1 MANAGNNK
9 NAGHGA
15 GSSKSSGKPH
25 RGQSNSKAAADKD
38 IRGKIA
44 IAVFVMLMLLLFL
57 CNFGL
62 IGTVGDAVSGFLFGV
77 FGTLAYITP
86 PVIVALFFLYRK
98 FKRNS
103 DAIKMI
109 SAGIG
114 LYFMVAIICDMIS
127 PVGLAMESYSFATL
141 YKEGAKGRCG
151 GGLVSGTIAYF
162 IHKGLGY
169 AGLVII
175 LLLGIFILL
184 VILTQGKLITGI
196 QKIIRGL
203 SEDHEVRAAQR
214 EERRRIEA
222 QENER
227 RLIEDRQH
235 RKDDADNDE
244 GLLRN
249 KNTLPTPGFNENAA
263 TGIVEKKTPVQLPEK
278 YPEEGGIR
286 TSAMAERQGRND
298 VSSDVEPENYRENK
312 LTLKQKIDMSRAQK
326 QERQKARAE
335 EKEVKSILKIVPPS
349 EDYAVP
355 TKYKQDMHEVFIGDT
370 NQDGYNNYSDE
381 NYLDDN
387 YTNDY
392 YNDGNYADNSYAGY
406 NDSPAQ
412 YTERQ
417 ENGMSGHGYPSD
429 MQKKSFSVSNA
440 EYNGLEGSVVANP
453 LQKVK
458 IKKQELRSEHIVNT
472 NEEFSPLNTDDHDYN
487 NKYDLD
493 KFETEEPHN
502 VGAEIDEVT
511 PDVVTPDT
519 VTSDEEAKFVFGEQM
534 SINNVDSSRASSGN
548 SDYSGST
555 RSYSEAK
562 SEVKTENKSDIKT
575 EANNN
580 DKSSEEKPA
589 YSNRKYQ
596 FPPLSLLKPGK
607 GGLKSDKQQL
617 AETAERLQETLR
629 SFGVNVSVDDYVQ
642 GPAVTR
648 FEMTLEP
655 GTKVSK
661 ILSLADDIKY
671 SLASADVRIEAPIPG
686 KSAVGIEVPNKEN
699 SAVSLR
705 TLLESTEYKE
715 SKSTLSF
722 GVGMNIGGE
731 VIVSDI
737 AKMPHVLIAG
747 ATGSGK
753 SVCINTLIMSLLYKS
768 TPDEVQMILIDPK
781 VVELSVYN
789 GIPHLLLPVVTD
801 PKKAAGALA
810 WGVKEMEERYKK
822 FADLNVRDLKGYN
835 EKIETGEN
843 IDPRHFKLPK
853 IVIIIDELA
862 DLMMTCGKEVEAAI
876 CRLAQ
881 LARACGIHL
890 VVATQ
895 RPSVDVITGLIKANM
910 PSRMAFAVSQG
921 VDSRTILDTVGA
933 EKLLGKG
940 DMLFYPQGKSKPER
954 VQGAF
959 VSDEEVSDVVDF
971 LKKQRLYNFYAENSN
986 ISLESSDDMAGGNDG
1001 SKGNAQGASS
1011 EGSGRDE
1018 LYAEAGRCVI
1028 NTGKGSIGF
1037 LQRKFQIGF
1046 NRAARIM
1053 DALAEDGVVGGESGT
1068 KAREILMS
1076 IEEFESFLEDN
1087 GI

>member
-1 MANAGNNK
+1 MANAGN
-9 NAGHGA
+9 
-15 GSSKSSGKPH
+15 SKSSGHGSSKPT
-25 RGQSNSKAAADKD
+25 GKTQSGHSKGKAMSDKEL
-38 IRGKIA
+38 RGKIA
-44 IAVFVMLMLLLFL
+44 IAVFVIIMLLLFL

-77 FGTLAYITP
+77 FGLLAYVTP
-86 PVIVALFFLYRK
+86 PAIVAVFFLYRK
-98 FKRNS
+98 FRRNS
-103 DAIKMI
+103 DAVKIMV
-109 SAGIG
+109 AGIG
-114 LYFMVAIICDMIS
+114 MYFMIAIICDMIS
-127 PVGLAMESYSFATL
+127 KTGIGMESYNFAEL
-141 YKEGAKGRCG
+141 YKAGAAGRCG
-151 GGLVSGTIAYF
+151 GGLIGGSIAYG

-169 AGLVII
+169 AGLIII
-175 LLLGIFILL
+175 LLLGIFLLL
-184 VILTQGKLITGI
+184 VVLTQGKLIVGI
-196 QKIIRGL
+196 QKLIHSL
-203 SEDHEVRAAQR
+203 SDDHEYRAAKR
-214 EERRRIEA
+214 EEKKQAELQNR
-222 QENER
+222 ER
-227 RLIEDRQH
+227 KLIEDRQSK
-235 RKDDADNDE
+235 KDSSSDDE

-249 KNTLPTPGFNENAA
+249 KKPIPAPGFNENAV
-263 TGIVEKKTPVQLPEK
+263 TGVPAVFVPENEYVDDGGVQ
-278 YPEEGGIR
+278 
-286 TSAMAERQGRND
+286 TSSMAERQKT
-298 VSSDVEPENYRENK
+298 VTKTPEVVDRRENK
-312 LTLKQKIDMSRAQK
+312 LTLKEKMSINRNKRQIEKKEKQRAR
-326 QERQKARAE
+326 EE
-335 EKEVKSILKIVPPS
+335 EKEVNSILKIVPPND
-349 EDYAVP
+349 EQAVP
-355 TKYKQDMHEVFIGDT
+355 SQYKQDMHEIHYVENTHRINTVADSAPGYYDEPIS
-370 NQDGYNNYSDE
+370 YNNA
-381 NYLDDN
+381 
-387 YTNDY
+387 ND
-392 YNDGNYADNSYAGY
+392 
-406 NDSPAQ
+406 
-412 YTERQ
+412 
-417 ENGMSGHGYPSD
+417 GMSGHGYPTD
-429 MQKKSFSVSNA
+429 LPRKSAESRSG
-440 EYNGLEGSVVANP
+440 EYNGLEGKQAANP
-453 LQKVK
+453 LQKVR

-472 NEEFSPLNTDDHDYN
+472 NEEFIPLSNADEAYGN
-487 NKYDLD
+487 NYDLEQFDNVSEYD
-493 KFETEEPHN
+493 KPIEEEKVSKYEEPVEVKRTSSYEEPTEENIAPKY
-502 VGAEIDEVT
+502 
-511 PDVVTPDT
+511 
-519 VTSDEEAKFVFGEQM
+519 EERKHEPAPA
-534 SINNVDSSRASSGN
+534 SSRPAEPSS
-548 SDYSGST
+548 SHH
-555 RSYSEAK
+555 SE
-562 SEVKTENKSDIKT
+562 ENKASNDV
-575 EANNN
+575 NNA
-580 DKSSEEKPA
+580 A
-589 YSNRKYQ
+589 YSNKKYV
-596 FPPLSLLKPGK
+596 FPPITLLKPGK
-607 GGLKSDKQQL
+607 GSLKADQQQL
-617 AETAERLQETLR
+617 AETAMHLQDTLR
-629 SFGVNVSVDDYVQ
+629 SFGVSVNVGDYVQ
-642 GPAVTR
+642 GPSVTR

-705 TLLESTEYKE
+705 TLLESSEYKD

-722 GVGMNIGGE
+722 AVGMNIGGE

-768 TPDEVQMILIDPK
+768 TPEEVQMILIDPK

-835 EKIETGEN
+835 EKVETMEPS
-843 IDPRHFKLPK
+843 DPKHFKLPK

-940 DMLFYPQGKSKPER
+940 DMLFYPQGKAKPER

-971 LKKQRLYNFYAENSN
+971 LKNQRLHNFYAENSN
-986 ISLESSDDMAGGNDG
+986 ITLESVDDQGVGGDASAKGGVQAGV
-1001 SKGNAQGASS
+1001 A

-1028 NTGKGSIGF
+1028 NSGKGSIGF

>member
-1 MANAGNNK
+1 MANAGNHK
-9 NAGHGA
+9 NTGHSNGPSKQAGKAQG
-15 GSSKSSGKPH
+15 G
-25 RGQSNSKAAADKD
+25 RSKAVSDKEL
-38 IRGKIA
+38 REKIA
-44 IAVFVMLMLLLFL
+44 IAVFVILMLLLFL

-77 FGTLAYITP
+77 FGLLAYITP
-86 PVIVALFFLYRK
+86 PAIVAIFFIYRK
-98 FKRNS
+98 FKHNG
-103 DAIKMI
+103 DAIKLMAA
-109 SAGIG
+109 SIG
-114 LYFMVAIICDMIS
+114 MYFLIAIICDMVS
-127 PVGLAMESYSFATL
+127 QTGVGMESYSFTEL
-141 YKEGAKGRCG
+141 YKRGAAGRCG
-151 GGLVSGTIAYF
+151 GGLISGSIAYG
-162 IHKGLGY
+162 IHKALGY

-175 LLLGIFILL
+175 LILGIFLLL
-184 VILTQGKLITGI
+184 VVLTQGRLIVGI
-196 QKIIRGL
+196 QKIYHSLADDHDIRA
-203 SEDHEVRAAQR
+203 SKR
-214 EERRRIEA
+214 EERRRAEA
-222 QENER
+222 QNR
-227 RLIEDRQH
+227 DTRLIEDRH
-235 RKDDADNDE
+235 GRRDDVANDE

-249 KNTLPTPGFNENAA
+249 KKPIPAPGFNENAV
-263 TGIVEKKTPVQLPEK
+263 TGIVE
-278 YPEEGGIR
+278 YEEG
-286 TSAMAERQGRND
+286 AEIEQP
-298 VSSDVEPENYRENK
+298 VERENK
-312 LTLKQKIDMSRAQK
+312 LTLKEKRDIQRAQRQLEK
-326 QERQKARAE
+326 QEKQKAKAE
-335 EKEVKSILKIVPPS
+335 EKEVKSILKIVPPN
-349 EDYAVP
+349 EQYAVP
-355 TKYKQDMHEVFIGDT
+355 SQYKQDMHEVH
-370 NQDGYNNYSDE
+370 YDE
-381 NYLDDN
+381 NVQSAYTDDYSSN
-387 YTNDY
+387 KNVY
-392 YNDGNYADNSYAGY
+392 YDENVTQVSDNS
-406 NDSPAQ
+406 
-412 YTERQ
+412 
-417 ENGMSGHGYPSD
+417 MSGHGYPTD
-429 MQKKSFSVSNA
+429 MPRKATETSYT
-440 EYNGLEGSVVANP
+440 EYNGIEGSAARNP
-453 LQKVK
+453 LQKVR
-458 IKKQELRSEHIVNT
+458 IKKQELRSEHNVNV
-472 NEEFSPLNTDDHDYN
+472 NEEFSPLSDEGYNNYDLNQFEEETQESVNDNHSNNDIHNDSFDVKSSDIREDISRNDAFERTEEARTESPKTDTVQTESVKPEPVNTDN
-487 NKYDLD
+487 
-493 KFETEEPHN
+493 
-502 VGAEIDEVT
+502 
-511 PDVVTPDT
+511 
-519 VTSDEEAKFVFGEQM
+519 
-534 SINNVDSSRASSGN
+534 
-548 SDYSGST
+548 
-555 RSYSEAK
+555 
-562 SEVKTENKSDIKT
+562 
-575 EANNN
+575 
-580 DKSSEEKPA
+580 EEKPA
-589 YSNRKYQ
+589 YSNKKYV

-607 GGLKSDKQQL
+607 GGLKADRNQL
-617 AETAERLQETLR
+617 ADTAARLQETLR
-629 SFGVNVSVDDYVQ
+629 SFGVNVKVDNYVQ

-705 TLLESTEYKE
+705 TLLEAKEYTE

-722 GVGMNIGGE
+722 AVGMNIGGE

-768 TPDEVQMILIDPK
+768 TPEEVQMILIDPK

-822 FADLNVRDLKGYN
+822 FADLGVRDLKGYN
-835 EKIETGEN
+835 EKVETMEN
-843 IDPRHFKLPK
+843 PDPTHFKLPK
-853 IVIIIDELA
+853 IIIIIDELA

-940 DMLFYPQGKSKPER
+940 DMLFYPQGKAKPER

-959 VSDEEVSDVVDF
+959 VSDEEVADVVDF

-986 ISLESSDDMAGGNDG
+986 ITLDSAEDSS
-1001 SKGNAQGASS
+1001 ASS
-1011 EGSGRDE
+1011 ENGGKGNSQGGNGEGNGRDE

-1053 DALAEDGVVGGESGT
+1053 DMLAEDGVVGGESGT
-1068 KAREILMS
+1068 KAREILMT
-1076 IEEFESFLEDN
+1076 IEEFEAFLDDN

>member
-9 NAGHGA
+9 SAGHGSN
-15 GSSKSSGKPH
+15 SSKQTGKSQGG
-25 RGQSNSKAAADKD
+25 RSKATSDKEL
-38 IRGKIA
+38 RGKIA
-44 IAVFVMLMLLLFL
+44 IAVFVIIMLLLFL

-86 PVIVALFFLYRK
+86 PAIVAVFFLYRK
-98 FKRNS
+98 FKHNTE
-103 DAIKMI
+103 AVKLI

-114 LYFMVAIICDMIS
+114 MYFMIAIICDMIS
-127 PVGLAMESYSFATL
+127 KTGIGMETYNFATL
-141 YKEGAKGRCG
+141 YKNGASGRCG
-151 GGLVSGTIAYF
+151 GGLIAGSIAYL

-175 LLLGIFILL
+175 LLLGIFVLL
-184 VILTQGKLITGI
+184 VILTQGKLIVGI
-196 QKIIRGL
+196 QKLFRSL
-203 SEDHEVRAAQR
+203 SDDHEIRSAKR
-214 EERRRIEA
+214 EEQRRINNI
-222 QENER
+222 ENER
-227 RLIEDRQH
+227 KLIEDRS
-235 RKDDADNDE
+235 RKTSNNNDE

-249 KNTLPTPGFNENAA
+249 KNPLPNPAFNENAA
-263 TGIVEKKTPVQLPEK
+263 TGIVPVNDDETDENPVQ
-278 YPEEGGIR
+278 
-286 TSAMAERQGRND
+286 
-298 VSSDVEPENYRENK
+298 RENK
-312 LTLKQKIDMSRAQK
+312 LTLKQKMDINRAQRQIEK
-326 QERQKARAE
+326 QEKAKAKAE

-349 EDYAVP
+349 EEYAVP
-355 TKYKQDMHEVFIGDT
+355 TRYKQDMHEVFIGDD
-370 NQDGYNNYSDE
+370 NKEVYQDNNYNNY
-381 NYLDDN
+381 
-387 YTNDY
+387 
-392 YNDGNYADNSYAGY
+392 YNDQTTQSNIE
-406 NDSPAQ
+406 
-412 YTERQ
+412 T
-417 ENGMSGHGYPSD
+417 GMSGHGYPTD
-429 MQKKSFSVSNA
+429 VPKKNTVDNA
-440 EYNGLEGSVVANP
+440 EYNGLEGSVARNP

-472 NEEFSPLNTDDHDYN
+472 YEEFSPLSAEEEAYNNNYNLDQFDNGTIESASDSNTDVNVEDETDVREIANSSHEHEGNSSFTHNSDVHN
-487 NKYDLD
+487 EKQDSVSATTSVSNSD
-493 KFETEEPHN
+493 KH
-502 VGAEIDEVT
+502 
-511 PDVVTPDT
+511 
-519 VTSDEEAKFVFGEQM
+519 EEA
-534 SINNVDSSRASSGN
+534 VDS
-548 SDYSGST
+548 
-555 RSYSEAK
+555 
-562 SEVKTENKSDIKT
+562 
-575 EANNN
+575 
-580 DKSSEEKPA
+580 KPA
-589 YSNRKYQ
+589 YSNRKYE

-607 GGLKSDKQQL
+607 GGLKSDRNEL
-617 AETAERLQETLR
+617 ADTAQRLQETLA
-629 SFGVNVSVDDYVQ
+629 SFGVNVKVDQFVQ

-705 TLLESTEYKE
+705 TLLESKEYKE
-715 SKSTLSF
+715 SKSTLTF

-835 EKIETGEN
+835 EKVETMEPA
-843 IDPRHFKLPK
+843 DPRHFKLPK

-940 DMLFYPQGKSKPER
+940 DMLFYPQGKAKPER

-986 ISLESSDDMAGGNDG
+986 ITLESSDEQMTGADSSSKTGAQGGN
-1001 SKGNAQGASS
+1001 S
-1011 EGSGRDE
+1011 EGNGRDE

-1028 NTGKGSIGF
+1028 TTGKGSIGF

-1053 DALAEDGVVGGESGT
+1053 DMLSEDGVVGGESGT